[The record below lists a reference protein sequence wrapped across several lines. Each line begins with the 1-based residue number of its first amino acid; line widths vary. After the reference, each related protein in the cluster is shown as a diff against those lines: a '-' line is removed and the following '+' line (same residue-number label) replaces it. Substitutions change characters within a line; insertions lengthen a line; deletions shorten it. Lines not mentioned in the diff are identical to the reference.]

1 VIDMTKRCAA
11 LLLLCAMSA
20 GAVAAELP
28 EVDIPASPAARRHG
42 AETAAGVCLGCHN
55 LRFVRYGDLT
65 QLGFNPQSLERLRQG
80 KDAGEALKTE
90 LTPDMLRDS
99 FGLVPPDLSLMARA
113 RDGGPRYI
121 YGLLTGFYQKPDG
134 SVDNRVFPGVKM
146 PDVLGI
152 SGVQDPVQRAALEGQ
167 ARDVAAFLAWSADPH
182 AGERRRLGGY
192 VLAYLG
198 LLTVMLYLS
207 KRRIWQRLG

>member
-1 VIDMTKRCAA
+1 MRRITRGWLA
-11 LLLLCAMSA
+11 LLVLGAASA
-20 GAVAAELP
+20 GTFAADLP
-28 EVDIPASPAARRHG
+28 KVDIPANAAARRQG
-42 AETAAGVCLGCHN
+42 AETATGVCLGCHN
-55 LRFVRYGDLT
+55 LRFVHFGDLA
-65 QLGFNPQSLERLRQG
+65 QLGFDPASLERLRQG
-80 KDAGEALKTE
+80 KDAAEELKTA
-90 LTPDMLRDS
+90 LTPDTLRDS

-113 RDGGPRYI
+113 REGGPRYV
-121 YGLLTGFYQKPDG
+121 YGLLTGFYQKSDG

-152 SGVQDPVQRAALEGQ
+152 SGVEDPLQRAALEDK
-167 ARDVAAFLAWSADPH
+167 ARNVAAFLAWSADPH

-207 KRRIWQRLG
+207 KRRIWSRLG